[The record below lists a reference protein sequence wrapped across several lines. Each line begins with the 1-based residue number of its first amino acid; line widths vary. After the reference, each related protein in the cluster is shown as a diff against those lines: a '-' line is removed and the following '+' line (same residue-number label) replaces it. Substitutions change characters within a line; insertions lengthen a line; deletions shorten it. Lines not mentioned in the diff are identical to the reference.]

1 MAVLAFSW
9 WMLTHGIPEERVL
22 GPTILPSPTEVVQS
36 LHDLVRASDTEGRG
50 LLDHIGLSLRRV
62 ALGFLLGLAIV
73 LPIGILMGSFG
84 SARATMA
91 PIVTASGYIPIATLV
106 PLTMSWFGVDEK
118 QKVVFL
124 AMAFGIFMLP
134 MVVRAIDSV
143 PEVYLRTAYT
153 LGATRWHIIRRI
165 LVPVALPDIWH
176 SMRLAFGVGWSY
188 LVMAEVVVKS
198 GGLGDLID
206 TARRRAMSG
215 RVYLVILIITL
226 IAWIADLLWGRLGS
240 DAVSLSPE
248 PNVTTNHA
256 SEPDPILEFRD
267 VSVRFGSF
275 TAVHDISF
283 RILDNPDRG
292 RIHHDHRSLRLRQ
305 EHTSESGRRFS
316 ETYRR

>member
-1 MAVLAFSW
+1 MIPKWFSDIRGQVPSLASILLGIVPLAVLALSW

-22 GPTILPSPTEVVQS
+22 GPTILPSPAEVVQS
-36 LHDLVRASDTEGRG
+36 LHDLVHTNDMEGRG

-62 ALGFLLGLAIV
+62 ALGFLLGLMIV

-91 PIVTASGYIPIATLV
+91 MVVTASGYIPIATLV
-106 PLTMSWFGVDEK
+106 PLTMSWFGLDES

-124 AMAFGIFMLP
+124 AMAFGIFLLP
-134 MVVRAIDSV
+134 MIVRAIDSV
-143 PEVYLRTAYT
+143 PDVYLRTAYT

-188 LVMAEVVVKS
+188 LVLAEVVVKS

-215 RVYLVILIITL
+215 RVYLVIVIITI
-226 IAWIADLLWGRLGS
+226 IAWIADLLWGRLGN
-240 DAVSLSPE
+240 LLFP
-248 PNVTTNHA
+248 
-256 SEPDPILEFRD
+256 
-267 VSVRFGSF
+267 
-275 TAVHDISF
+275 
-283 RILDNPDRG
+283 
-292 RIHHDHRSLRLRQ
+292 
-305 EHTSESGRRFS
+305 
-316 ETYRR
+316 YRRSRT